1 MLAFIHYYSAYRRL
15 EECEKTVLMLAKD
28 KYTEEGVPIEIL
40 AQRDFIKKEV
50 EYYKERSTFLFYF
63 YLGCLLVIFLVLTFY
78 FGVLK

>member
-1 MLAFIHYYSAYRRL
+1 MMTFLHYYSAYRRL
-15 EECEKTVLMLAKD
+15 QECEKTVMMLAKD

-50 EYYKERSTFLFYF
+50 EFYKEKSTFLFYF
-63 YLGCLLVIFLVLTFY
+63 YLSCVLVSCIILTFY

>member
-1 MLAFIHYYSAYRRL
+1 MTFLHYYSAYRRL
-15 EECEKTVLMLAKD
+15 QECEKTVMMLAKD

-50 EYYKERSTFLFYF
+50 EFYKEKSTFLFYF
-63 YLGCLLVIFLVLTFY
+63 YLSCVLVSCIILTFY